1 MKRKKI
7 TAILLASLMGISAVP
22 ATTWAADSYKETEK
36 AAFAKMIEEFGADYA
51 KSLSEMDTEEVKG
64 NAEIKVS
71 LEDGGKINSGNAFS
85 CGYLLAGGCFHQWKC
100 KHV

>member
-64 NAEIKVS
+64 NAEKQFW
-71 LEDGGKINSGNAFS
+71 ECF
-85 CGYLLAGGCFHQWKC
+85 LLWISPGWRMLPS
-100 KHV
+100 VEM

>member
-51 KSLSEMDTEEVKG
+51 KSLSEMDTEGKCGNKG
-64 NAEIKVS
+64 KS
-71 LEDGGKINSGNAFS
+71 GRWWKSNSGNAFS

>member
-36 AAFAKMIEEFGADYA
+36 AAFAKIIEEFGADYA

-71 LEDGGKINSGNAFS
+71 LEDGGKQFWE
-85 CGYLLAGGCFHQWKC
+85 CFLLWISPGWRMLPS
-100 KHV
+100 VEM

>member
-51 KSLSEMDTEEVKG
+51 KSLSEMDTEEVK
-64 NAEIKVS
+64 EKQFW
-71 LEDGGKINSGNAFS
+71 ECF
-85 CGYLLAGGCFHQWKC
+85 LLWISPGWRMLPS
-100 KHV
+100 VEM

>member
-64 NAEIKVS
+64 NAEFW
-71 LEDGGKINSGNAFS
+71 ECF
-85 CGYLLAGGCFHQWKC
+85 LLWISPGWRMLPS
-100 KHV
+100 VEM

>member
-51 KSLSEMDTEEVKG
+51 KSLSEMDTEEPRKLR
-64 NAEIKVS
+64 EMRK
-71 LEDGGKINSGNAFS
+71 
-85 CGYLLAGGCFHQWKC
+85 
-100 KHV
+100 

>member
-36 AAFAKMIEEFGADYA
+36 VAFAKMIEEFGKCGNKGQSGRWW
-51 KSLSEMDTEEVKG
+51 KS
-64 NAEIKVS
+64 
-71 LEDGGKINSGNAFS
+71 NSGNAFS

>member
-36 AAFAKMIEEFGADYA
+36 AAFAKNDRGIWCRLRKEPF
-51 KSLSEMDTEEVKG
+51 
-64 NAEIKVS
+64 
-71 LEDGGKINSGNAFS
+71 
-85 CGYLLAGGCFHQWKC
+85 
-100 KHV
+100 

>member
-7 TAILLASLMGISAVP
+7 TAILLASLMGISTVP

-36 AAFAKMIEEFGADYA
+36 AAFAKIIEEFGTDYA

-64 NAEIKVS
+64 NK
-71 LEDGGKINSGNAFS
+71 GKSGRWRKSNSGNAFS

-100 KHV
+100 KYV

>member
-71 LEDGGKINSGNAFS
+71 LEDGGNAFS